1 LKGSLK
7 EVKKLCFPFPNRFLF
22 AEQKTLALGADTHL
36 YGWKLF
42 GFESHGLAAMGE
54 VFIPRNIVM
63 FAFMAVYH
71 FGLLYL
77 GLICDVVYINKNKK
91 SNHSNKWRN

>member
-1 LKGSLK
+1 LN
-7 EVKKLCFPFPNRFLF
+7 EVKKLCFVFLKRFLF
-22 AEQKTLALGADTHL
+22 VDQKTLALRVDTHL

-42 GFESHGLAAMGE
+42 GFKSYGFAAMWK

-71 FGLLYL
+71 FIMQDSGNIL
-77 GLICDVVYINKNKK
+77 GLICDVVYINNHKK
-91 SNHSNKWRN
+91 SNRGD

>member
-1 LKGSLK
+1 LKK
-7 EVKKLCFPFPNRFLF
+7 VKKLCFLFLNRFLF
-22 AEQKTLALGADTHL
+22 TDQKAIALGVNTHF

-42 GFESHGLAAMGE
+42 GFESHGFAAMGK

-71 FGLLYL
+71 F
-77 GLICDVVYINKNKK
+77 V
-91 SNHSNKWRN
+91 R

>member
-1 LKGSLK
+1 MN
-7 EVKKLCFPFPNRFLF
+7 EVKKLCFPFLKRFFF
-22 AEQKTLALGADTHL
+22 ADQETLALGADMHL

-42 GFESHGLAAMGE
+42 GFESHGFAAMGK

-71 FGLLYL
+71 FVMLYFRVDL
-77 GLICDVVYINKNKK
+77 
-91 SNHSNKWRN
+91 

>member
-1 LKGSLK
+1 KN
-7 EVKKLCFPFPNRFLF
+7 LCFSFLKRFLF
-22 AEQKTLALGADTHL
+22 TDQKTLALGVDTHL

-42 GFESHGLAAMGE
+42 GFESYGFAAMGK

-71 FGLLYL
+71 FVRLYL
-77 GLICDVVYINKNKK
+77 GLIYDVVYINKNKK
-91 SNHSNKWRN
+91 SNHGD